1 MSPTVESLPE
11 TQELPRTDNLASR
24 NEATLVVSATLRT
37 LAKACGQKK
46 KKRRDFRDSSAEV
59 TRLVACRRQLR

>member
-1 MSPTVESLPE
+1 MSPTVEYLPE
-11 TQELPRTDNLASR
+11 MQELPRTDNLASR

-46 KKRRDFRDSSAEV
+46 KRRDFRDSSAEV